1 MKLVATFQMT
11 SVASGFGFISGIKGK
26 GGEQQRKASLKG
38 VDFVSGL
45 EES

>member
-1 MKLVATFQMT
+1 MRQIATSQMT

-26 GGEQQRKASLKG
+26 GGEQQRQASLKG